1 MLGIEGLVVESVLI
15 DDAGRRVVHCSTD
28 PELAGWCPVC
38 RQQSSSPKE
47 RVTTRPRD
55 VRIGPDRPVLLWH
68 KRKWHCRV
76 PECERKVFTEALP
89 ADIPA
94 RARITTRARRAAAQ
108 SIGDHCRPVSGVAAE
123 FAFVPHS
130 GPFARGIHMTVQ
142 ARLKSSTDPARV
154 LPALREFYARSP
166 FVRVLDTPPRVKD
179 VATSNYAHL
188 SATASGR
195 IVAVMCVVDNLN
207 KGAAGGAVQWMNRI
221 YGLPET
227 AGLITPAP
235 GWT

>member
-1 MLGIEGLVVESVLI
+1 MDQSSSLLLGIDGLIVESVLI
-15 DDAGRRVVHCSTD
+15 DEAGRRVVHCSTD
-28 PELAGWCPVC
+28 PELAGWCPAC

-76 PECERKVFTEALP
+76 PECERKVFTESLP

-123 FAFVPHS
+123 FGMDWKIAHDAFVAYAERCCPT
-130 GPFARGIHMTVQ
+130 AR
-142 ARLKSSTDPARV
+142 RR
-154 LPALREFYARSP
+154 
-166 FVRVLDTPPRVKD
+166 
-179 VATSNYAHL
+179 
-188 SATASGR
+188 
-195 IVAVMCVVDNLN
+195 
-207 KGAAGGAVQWMNRI
+207 
-221 YGLPET
+221 
-227 AGLITPAP
+227 
-235 GWT
+235 